1 MSLNL
6 FRTSLSL
13 LTFPAAG
20 LYRFT
25 LGASAGRYQILLNSH
40 DLQKTVTSAGATFT
54 AYVAAGTYP
63 IVIAQDP
70 AAASTNWSIAVAPT
84 DAAVDSLPYSRSG
97 GTLGGPNN
105 AFTQE
110 WLPIQTGADIPV
122 NLKVSVTGV
131 AADALQI
138 ELYKANSTDPPYR
151 IAKVYGGEIAWG
163 SAALAT
169 GTNLLHIIAP
179 ATNSGRLDYQIDVK
193 AIDAITGSWSGTSL
207 SAGLN
212 STLRV
217 SAPVAG
223 TYNVTVTVTTGT
235 GQVLIDATV
244 LAKKGIHVASST
256 TVLRVPLSAGLHT
269 FTFKQDAGQP
279 LTSWE
284 IAASLRSSDT
294 RKVFLALL
302 RR

>member
-1 MSLNL
+1 M
-6 FRTSLSL
+6 
-13 LTFPAAG
+13 
-20 LYRFT
+20 
-25 LGASAGRYQILLNSH
+25 
-40 DLQKTVTSAGATFT
+40 
-54 AYVAAGTYP
+54 
-63 IVIAQDP
+63 
-70 AAASTNWSIAVAPT
+70 
-84 DAAVDSLPYSRSG
+84 
-97 GTLGGPNN
+97 
-105 AFTQE
+105 
-110 WLPIQTGADIPV
+110 
-122 NLKVSVTGV
+122 NLKVSVAGV

-179 ATNSGRLDYQIDVK
+179 ATNGGRLDYQIDVK

-212 STLRV
+212 SNLKV

-284 IAASLRSSDT
+284 IAANLRSSDT